1 MTTSLHFLLLIAMTV
16 FGSFGG
22 AFFKRYSARK
32 QFMML
37 SAGGACYGTGALLNI
52 YLLTKL
58 PYTLVLPANS
68 LTFVWTLLL
77 AKWWFGEKIGKF
89 KIAGTLVI
97 MSGLVLLVL

>member
-1 MTTSLHFLLLIAMTV
+1 MTTSLLFLLLIAMTV

-22 AFFKRYSARK
+22 ALFKRYSASKR
-32 QFMML
+32 FVL
-37 SAGGACYGTGALLNI
+37 LAVGGACYGTGALLNI

-89 KIAGTLVI
+89 KIAGTCII
-97 MSGLVLLVL
+97 MCGLLLLVL